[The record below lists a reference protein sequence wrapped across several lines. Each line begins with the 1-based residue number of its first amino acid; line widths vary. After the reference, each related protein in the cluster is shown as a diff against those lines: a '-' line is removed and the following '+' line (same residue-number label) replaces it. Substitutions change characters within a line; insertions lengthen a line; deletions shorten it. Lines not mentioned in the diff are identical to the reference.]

1 MQLTFVADESI
12 DKDIVERLRSQFD
25 VTFIN
30 GDLKGLDDDVILILS
45 KSQNSILLTADKDFG
60 ELVFRLNKE
69 HTGIVLCRLHG
80 IPPKQK
86 ASLVAFVIDKYKL
99 ELIDSFTVIQPDNVR
114 IRKRNL

>member
-12 DKDIVERLRSQFD
+12 DKDIVECLRKQYD
-25 VTFIN
+25 VTFIE
-30 GDLKGLDDDVILILS
+30 GELKGLDDEVILILS
-45 KSQNSILLTADKDFG
+45 RNQNSILLTADKDFG
-60 ELVFRLNKE
+60 ELVFRLNNQ

-86 ASLVAFVIDKYKL
+86 ALLVERVIEKYGA